1 MHPQLRAWA
10 QLVRVPNTLTSC
22 ADVLAGFVLAVGIG
36 WRFESVGPSL
46 LVISLASICLYW
58 AGMVLNDVH
67 DIEEDKAQ
75 RRNGPLVRGLIAVS
89 TARNAGW
96 GLLFAGIVL
105 SMVSAYLLPGTI
117 EAPAYWL
124 VGGMAVILAVFIVA
138 YDSSL
143 KATAV
148 GPLLMGLCRG
158 FNMLLGVSL
167 GACLNVSGESS
178 LTLPVTDY
186 LDWPSICLAT
196 VGHVFFVTGITL
208 AARREEVLNQSSF
221 RLGMSWGV
229 SILGVASIAAC
240 SVWSTDRALR
250 LDPNVWFPLFVALL
264 AMPWLRRAIVSIR
277 SPGIGTLVPAI
288 KQAILSI
295 LFLDATIAFQFGGL
309 LPGVLICG
317 LAIPTFALSRIFRV
331 T

>member
-36 WRFESVGPSL
+36 QFESVGPSL

-75 RRNGPLVRGLIAVS
+75 RRNGPLVRGLIAVG
-89 TARNAGW
+89 TARIAGW

-105 SMVSAYLLPGTI
+105 AMVSAYLLPDSGQST
-117 EAPAYWL
+117 PYWL
-124 VGGMAVILAVFIVA
+124 VGANAVILAVLIVA

-143 KATAV
+143 KATAF

-167 GACLNVSGESS
+167 GASLNVSGGST
-178 LTLPVTDY
+178 LTLPVTGL
-186 LDWPSICLAT
+186 LDWPSICFAT
-196 VGHVFFVTGITL
+196 VGHVCFVTGITL
-208 AARREEVLNQSSF
+208 AARREGMLNQSSF

-229 SILGVASIAAC
+229 SVLGVASIAAC
-240 SVWSTDRALR
+240 SVWSKVEVLQ
-250 LDPNVWFPLFVALL
+250 LDPNFWFPLFIAML

-277 SPGIGTLVPAI
+277 SPGIGSLVPAI

-295 LFLDATIAFQFGGL
+295 IFLDAAIAFQFGGL
-309 LPGVLICG
+309 LPGMLICG